1 MGFADMDKA
10 DKVKLGV
17 AVGVLVV
24 AIGVIGWYFMG
35 NKEPA
40 QKPVDPNAQGAPLNS
55 SEGKG
60 KPALNRRLAPGGGK

>member
-10 DKVKLGV
+10 DKVKLSV

-35 NKEPA
+35 SKEPA
-40 QKPVDPNAQGAPLNS
+40 EKPVDPNSQGAPINAA
-55 SEGKG
+55 EGKG
-60 KPALNRRLAPGGGK
+60 KPAGNRRAVPGADK